1 MTNHAAQLAII
12 KQVTR
17 QESRSSAGNCQA
29 DDPTGITQL
38 VCGICKKEAQFG
50 SLGVAVRV
58 CLTLSVEEAVLP
70 GVGLPL
76 VVG

>member
-1 MTNHAAQLAII
+1 M
-12 KQVTR
+12 
-17 QESRSSAGNCQA
+17 
-29 DDPTGITQL
+29 L

-50 SLGVAVRV
+50 SLGVAVGV
-58 CLTLSVEEAVLP
+58 CPTLSVEEAVLP